1 MAKIVQISDFKGDY
15 SITMNSFSGV
25 HLQNFINTYE
35 VKYLRDLLGITL
47 ATDLLTDITTPF
59 TVPTNTDYLAIFNPL
74 AYDYENT
81 QIISDGIKEMLVG
94 FIYFEYTRFQ
104 KIQNTITGNVNAQ
117 NEVSTMASWGETNIY
132 INYNKAIDSYKAIQY
147 HISLNEANY
156 ADYNGVCKGY
166 TSEFI

>member
-15 SITMNSFSGV
+15 SITMNSFSGA

-47 ATDLLTDITTPF
+47 STDLLTDITTPF
-59 TVPTNTDYLAIFNPL
+59 TAPTNTDYLAIFNPL
-74 AYDYENT
+74 AYDYEST

-132 INYNKAIDSYKAIQY
+132 INYNKAIDSYKSIQY

-156 ADYNGVCKGY
+156 STFNGVCKGY

>member
-1 MAKIVQISDFKGDY
+1 
-15 SITMNSFSGV
+15 
-25 HLQNFINTYE
+25 
-35 VKYLRDLLGITL
+35 
-47 ATDLLTDITTPF
+47 
-59 TVPTNTDYLAIFNPL
+59 
-74 AYDYENT
+74 
-81 QIISDGIKEMLVG
+81 MLVG